1 MSRPLPSPRLSEA
14 EQRERQAREIAA
26 ARRTYEAQVAAF
38 VLGTREG

>member
-1 MSRPLPSPRLSEA
+1 MARASTLTRLSEA

-26 ARRTYEAQVAAF
+26 ARRVYEAQVAAF